1 MITIEHVELTVI
13 VRFVDTL
20 MTAPDFYRVSCPC
33 GWTED
38 VGWLS
43 DAEEL
48 ASEHERL
55 AECDW

>member
-1 MITIEHVELTVI
+1 MIHIEPRSTDWHVWC
-13 VRFVDTL
+13 
-20 MTAPDFYRVSCPC
+20 SC
-33 GWTED
+33 GWEFFTA
-38 VGWLS
+38 WHS